1 MFLRRFSHTIA
12 PISPDLFLFINNNF
26 FKRRPIQKMEM
37 RKNRNLKK
45 NLIYFSTKIF
55 VPLFLMVMLDPTLG
69 KMASTTLD
77 FCFYIRNHCRGIM
90 PQAKHCWRGHEPNPR
105 RCRPSSVANDSSGS
119 RTHISLSNRGGRSLE
134 TGAWQIHSI
143 QFRLSRQVSRCAST
157 HHIQTNSSKW
167 LVSTNSSKWLVLQSI
182 HIWSPRG
189 SLNTI
194 L

>member
-69 KMASTTLD
+69 KMASMTLD

-134 TGAWQIHSI
+134 TAQKQGRGKFT
-143 QFRLSRQVSRCAST
+143 QF
-157 HHIQTNSSKW
+157 NSSVE
-167 LVSTNSSKWLVLQSI
+167 LISISIIVFNVQSVHLSI
-182 HIWSPRG
+182 EG
-189 SLNTI
+189 A
-194 L
+194 

>member
-1 MFLRRFSHTIA
+1 MYIYIYIYISIYKKFITNIYIYIYAYKPMFLRRFSHTIA

-26 FKRRPIQKMEM
+26 FKRRIQKIEM

-69 KMASTTLD
+69 KMASMTLD

-90 PQAKHCWRGHEPNPR
+90 PQAKHCWRGYEPNPR

-119 RTHISLSNRGGRSLE
+119 HTHISLSNREGRSLE

-143 QFRLSRQVSRCAST
+143 QFQC
-157 HHIQTNSSKW
+157 
-167 LVSTNSSKWLVLQSI
+167 
-182 HIWSPRG
+182 
-189 SLNTI
+189 
-194 L
+194 

>member
-69 KMASTTLD
+69 KMASMTLD

-90 PQAKHCWRGHEPNPR
+90 PQAKHC
-105 RCRPSSVANDSSGS
+105 
-119 RTHISLSNRGGRSLE
+119 
-134 TGAWQIHSI
+134 
-143 QFRLSRQVSRCAST
+143 
-157 HHIQTNSSKW
+157 
-167 LVSTNSSKWLVLQSI
+167 
-182 HIWSPRG
+182 
-189 SLNTI
+189 
-194 L
+194 